1 MSNCS
6 PGDVK
11 LYFEDYTKLK
21 YKLKILKPEE
31 VPESASSKVADR
43 LSAIQKN
50 FFTEGEHDFDI
61 NKDYCHM
68 FAWAQHFCDLCDL
81 ARGMELIKKS
91 IKNDESKKAEL
102 MESQ

>member
-1 MSNCS
+1 MANCFVSLLRGMSQCT

-31 VPESASSKVADR
+31 VPEAATIKITER

-50 FFTEGEHDFDI
+50 FFT
-61 NKDYCHM
+61 
-68 FAWAQHFCDLCDL
+68 
-81 ARGMELIKKS
+81 
-91 IKNDESKKAEL
+91 
-102 MESQ
+102 